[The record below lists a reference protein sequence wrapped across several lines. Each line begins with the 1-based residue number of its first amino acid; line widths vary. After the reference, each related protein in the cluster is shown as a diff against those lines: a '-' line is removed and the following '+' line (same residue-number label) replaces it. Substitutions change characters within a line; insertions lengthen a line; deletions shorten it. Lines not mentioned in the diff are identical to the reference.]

1 MSCITYQNLKECI
14 VIASYL
20 IHIQE
25 SHILT
30 FGKTISVHKTLWK
43 PHEPMVWWI
52 EHTTFEFMSCPRSIS
67 PPLEYPKRVV
77 IASLNKNYRNN
88 FIFVF
93 YERKINTCIY
103 THVGMR

>member
-30 FGKTISVHKTLWK
+30 FGKTISFLVHKTLRK
-43 PHEPMVWWI
+43 PH
-52 EHTTFEFMSCPRSIS
+52 
-67 PPLEYPKRVV
+67 
-77 IASLNKNYRNN
+77 
-88 FIFVF
+88 
-93 YERKINTCIY
+93 
-103 THVGMR
+103 